1 MTIVMFASVTIYLTL
16 YSKIWHHIV
25 LSFTYAKKR
34 PPIPIVE
41 KVQWK
46 TVQAYTF
53 VQFCCAAAIFGVAQF
68 AGGLG
73 WIFPALVGA
82 LVPVRSFFVSRVF
95 NKDDLV
101 YLDPISQTEEET
113 HDEKVKYLERR
124 PSVDEAEI
132 DEPGFSDFHA
142 QGIKHDIAVSMSQ
155 SISYDVGDEVEVSAG

>member
-1 MTIVMFASVTIYLTL
+1 MLSV
-16 YSKIWHHIV
+16 
-25 LSFTYAKKR
+25 TYAKKR

-41 KVQWK
+41 KVRWK

-95 NKDDLV
+95 TDDDLV
-101 YLDPISQTEEET
+101 YLDPISQTDEET
-113 HDEKVKYLERR
+113 HDEKVKYHERR
-124 PSVDEAEI
+124 PSVDEA
-132 DEPGFSDFHA
+132 DVGQTGFSDFHA
-142 QGIKHDIAVSMSQ
+142 AGMKHDIAVNVNQ
-155 SISYDVGDEVEVSAG
+155 NISYDDEEDGVEVSAG